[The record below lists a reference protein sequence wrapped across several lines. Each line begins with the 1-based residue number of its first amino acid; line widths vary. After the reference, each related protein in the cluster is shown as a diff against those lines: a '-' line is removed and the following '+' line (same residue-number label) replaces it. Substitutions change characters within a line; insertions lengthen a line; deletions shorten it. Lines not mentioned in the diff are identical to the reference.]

1 MKSLVRLYIKG
12 VQGFFYFLIQLEKYL
27 CGKLLTLSACLAI
40 SRIIEGVFMGAYRH
54 ITVQI
59 PYWMYVRLKTRSVK
73 REIPYASIVR
83 KLLEGYLDSKTEK
96 PTMTGGA

>member
-1 MKSLVRLYIKG
+1 
-12 VQGFFYFLIQLEKYL
+12 
-27 CGKLLTLSACLAI
+27 
-40 SRIIEGVFMGAYRH
+40 MGAYRH